1 MKRYNRKKKLYEDEG
16 SMLGLDLSVGGLPPS
31 EYKRQGGQKINTQ
44 RIPRGEAPSINLRT
58 IEDIKDNRLQAL
70 RNYYPSQPQF
80 INTPQK
86 QPIDKWQIAQQL
98 GYAGYTL
105 YNDYQRVYGEQEIEP
120 RQVEDDEILPPRRVV
135 ERLADEDDGDD
146 DDDDGVGLLPR
157 SRESEVLEVDEP
169 WEEVK
174 HDRPIVRTD
183 QDLLFRDP
191 PARKIQADVTEGDLK
206 YPFFVLM
213 DDPLSPAME
222 APQTEVME

>member
-1 MKRYNRKKKLYEDEG
+1 
-16 SMLGLDLSVGGLPPS
+16 MLGLDLSVGGLPPS

-44 RIPRGEAPSINLRT
+44 RIPRGEAPSIDFRT
-58 IEDIKDNRLQAL
+58 IEDIKNNRLGSL

-105 YNDYQRVYGEQEIEP
+105 YNDYQSVYGEQEIEP
-120 RQVEDDEILPPRRVV
+120 RQVEDDEILQPRRAV

-146 DDDDGVGLLPR
+146 GVGLLPR
-157 SRESEVLEVDEP
+157 ARESEVLEIDEP
-169 WEEVK
+169 WAESK

-191 PARKIQADVTEGDLK
+191 MRQVQADVSEGDLS
-206 YPFFVLM
+206 YPFFVGIE
-213 DDPLSPAME
+213 DPLYPAME
-222 APQTEVME
+222 APPSEIME